1 MAQTSATV
9 SGVIARIEISAD
21 LTIWRNISGS
31 AQSVQSTDQERA
43 SNEAYTLDG
52 DTAIIATGKRQPIDL
67 EFNIVYSDT
76 STEAYEVAR
85 AIFESGDTGSKVYVR
100 WVPTGGADVASPM
113 YRTPI
118 TGSPAYITM
127 FRYPAV
133 DAAAPGPIMGM
144 FRVRT
149 PLVQKTTAGNTT
161 GGSGT

>member
-9 SGVIARIEISAD
+9 SGVIARIEVSAD

-43 SNEAYTLDG
+43 TNEAYTLDG

>member
-9 SGVIARIEISAD
+9 SGVIARIEVSAD

-43 SNEAYTLDG
+43 TNEAYTLDG

-118 TGSPAYITM
+118 TGSPAFITM

-149 PLVQKTTAGNTT
+149 PFVQKTTAGNTT

>member
-1 MAQTSATV
+1 MAQTSTTV
-9 SGVIARIEISAD
+9 SGVIAKIQISAD
-21 LTIWRNISGS
+21 LSTWTEISGS
-31 AQSVQSTDQERA
+31 SQSVQSTDQERA

-67 EFNIVYSDT
+67 EFNIIYTDT

-85 AIFESGDTGSKVYVR
+85 AIFESGSTGSKVYVR
-100 WVPTGGADVASPM
+100 WVPTGGTDPVSAM

-118 TGSPAYITM
+118 TGSPAFVTM

-149 PLVQKTTAGNTT
+149 PLVQKTTAGNTS

>member
-1 MAQTSATV
+1 MAQTSTTV
-9 SGVIARIEISAD
+9 SGVIAKIQISSD
-21 LTIWRNISGS
+21 LTTWTNISGS
-31 AQSVQSTDQERA
+31 SQSVQSTDQERA

-67 EFNIVYSDT
+67 EFNIIYSST
-76 STEAYEVAR
+76 STEAYEITR
-85 AIFESGDTGSKVYVR
+85 AIFESGDTGSKIYVR
-100 WVPTGGADVASPM
+100 WIPSGGTDLAAPM

-118 TGSPAYITM
+118 TGSPAFVTM

-149 PLVQKTTAGNTT
+149 PFVEKTTAGNTS

>member
-1 MAQTSATV
+1 MAQTSTTV

-21 LTIWRNISGS
+21 LSTWRDISGS

-100 WVPTGGADVASPM
+100 WVPTGGSSGAVAM